1 MFHDSTLI
9 GTIAAAFIL
18 AFALGLIA
26 TRLRLTPVV
35 GYLIAGVVMGPF
47 TPGFTGDASAAG
59 QLAEIGVILLMF
71 GVGMHFSLRDILA
84 ARTVALPGAV
94 LQIAIATGL
103 GALAAHRWGWGWTG
117 AIVFGL
123 AVSVASTVVVLRALE
138 PRGLLD
144 TPDGRLA
151 VSWLVV
157 EDLAMVV
164 ALVLVP
170 PFVSEQAAGSGVAA
184 ALGLTFAKVIL
195 FVALML
201 VVGAR
206 VVPGLLILVAR
217 SGSRELFTL
226 AVLGI
231 ALGVALGAA
240 ELFGVSFALGAF
252 VAGLV
257 VSESDVS
264 HQAAAEALPFQDAF
278 AVLFFVSVGMLVDP
292 TVFVREWPRIAVI
305 LTVVLVGQGLTAA
318 IIALV
323 LNQPLR
329 TALTL
334 GASLG
339 QIGEFSFII
348 IALGISLGVV
358 PVEARGLILA
368 SAIASITLN
377 PVLFGLIEPVERFF
391 DRHPALLRR
400 VQRWA
405 VTMHTTMEMSPDADT
420 ARSGHAIIVGFGRV
434 GSTIGDV
441 LTGEGL
447 PFVAIDRDRVRVEQM
462 RARGVHA
469 IFGDAAARGG
479 LLRYAGIAGA
489 RVLIV
494 TVPEPIR
501 ARLIVDE
508 ARALRKDIPIV
519 VRVHSDADARMFQ
532 QLGVDRI
539 LLGERELAFGMARYA
554 LSLFRR

>member
-1 MFHDSTLI
+1 VSHDSTLI
-9 GTIAAAFIL
+9 ATIAAAFIL

-35 GYLIAGVVMGPF
+35 GYLVAGVVMGPF
-47 TPGFTGDASAAG
+47 TPGFTGDASVAG

-94 LQIAIATGL
+94 LQIAIATVL
-103 GALAAHRWGWGWTG
+103 GALAAHRWGWTWTG

-157 EDLAMVV
+157 EDLAMVI

-170 PFVSEQAAGSGVAA
+170 PFVSEQAVGGGIAA
-184 ALGLTFAKVIL
+184 ALGVTFAKVVL

-206 VVPGLLILVAR
+206 VVPGLLTLVAR

-240 ELFGVSFALGAF
+240 QLFGVSFALGAF

-264 HQAAAEALPFQDAF
+264 HQAAADALPFQDAF

-292 TVFVREWPRIAVI
+292 MVFVREWPRIAVI
-305 LTVVLVGQGLTAA
+305 LMVVLVGQGLTAA
-318 IIALV
+318 ALALI

-348 IALGISLGVV
+348 VALGISLGVV

-377 PVLFGLIEPVERFF
+377 PALFALIEPVERFF

-400 VQRWA
+400 VQRWS
-405 VTMHTTMEMSPDADT
+405 VTMNTTMEMSPDADSGRT
-420 ARSGHAIIVGFGRV
+420 GHAIIVGFGRV
-434 GSTIGDV
+434 GGTVGEV
-441 LTGEGL
+441 LKGEGL
-447 PFVAIDRDRVRVEQM
+447 PFVAIDRDRVRVEQI
-462 RARGVHA
+462 RASGIHA
-469 IFGDAAARGG
+469 IFGDASARGG
-479 LLRYAGIAGA
+479 LLKYAGIAGA
-489 RVLIV
+489 RVLVI

-508 ARALRKDIPIV
+508 ARALRPDVPIV

-532 QLGVDRI
+532 RLGVDRI

-554 LSLFRR
+554 LSLLRR